1 MRIPKPKRREKRP
14 NSQMRC
20 RIAVL
25 IIFLSVVGF
34 AAVGVRLFWMQVV
47 RYDFY
52 EEKALSFQTR
62 DTIIEPKRGTIYDR
76 NMKVLAESAA
86 TETVLINPK
95 GLSNWVTEKNKR
107 AEEGQPKRRSR
118 TCRASRADFERPTSS
133 WSTTRC

>member
-47 RYDFY
+47 RYDFM
-52 EEKALSFQTR
+52 R
-62 DTIIEPKRGTIYDR
+62 
-76 NMKVLAESAA
+76 
-86 TETVLINPK
+86 
-95 GLSNWVTEKNKR
+95 
-107 AEEGQPKRRSR
+107 KRR
-118 TCRASRADFERPTSS
+118 
-133 WSTTRC
+133 